1 MQCSRILEIRFFICA
16 RNYKTVARK
25 EKEETFSLAE
35 SGLDENDEG
44 RVRRTKGREKGLRGG
59 GWNKERVNRGTRNWE
74 DDSPHTSTQSHRER
88 AKESKNDG

>member
-25 EKEETFSLAE
+25 EKEETFSLTE

-44 RVRRTKGREKGLRGG
+44 EHGEQRAGRRV
-59 GWNKERVNRGTRNWE
+59 
-74 DDSPHTSTQSHRER
+74 
-88 AKESKNDG
+88 